1 MENIIMYIIEALFTI
16 VVAYVLG
23 LLYIQNWYYPKIGNP
38 IRYKVK
44 SLLYCFIYLF
54 CFYVWIGSY
63 NILWLFGISCI
74 LLELENMKF
83 ISKNASLL
91 LYVII
96 AFLSFTF

>member
-1 MENIIMYIIEALFTI
+1 MVNTIIYIFEALLTT

-23 LLYIQNWYYPKIGNP
+23 LLYIQNWYYPKVGNP
-38 IRYKVK
+38 IGYKVK
-44 SLLYCFIYLF
+44 CLLHCFVYVF

-83 ISKNASLL
+83 IHKNISLV
-91 LYVII
+91 LYTMI
-96 AFLSFTF
+96 AFLSFAL